1 MAQNN
6 KNVKGFFYGLLA
18 GGAIGSVVALLTA
31 PKSGKKMR
39 KKIKQKTDE
48 YFDEVDKYL
57 AETKQATGKVLNES
71 KRKFMTVLED
81 IKSKPEA
88 MYKGAEKVFNNAKGK
103 TIDVFNS
110 GKDKVEAETERLT
123 SSVKVGMETY
133 NDEKK

>member
-1 MAQNN
+1 
-6 KNVKGFFYGLLA
+6 
-18 GGAIGSVVALLTA
+18 
-31 PKSGKKMR
+31 
-39 KKIKQKTDE
+39 
-48 YFDEVDKYL
+48 
-57 AETKQATGKVLNES
+57 
-71 KRKFMTVLED
+71 
-81 IKSKPEA
+81 